1 MKTKELDDTH
11 LVIQQHEAK
20 IRSMNETIKDFEEK
34 KQYLEQNQ
42 DSLNEQLVQL
52 RARTPAL
59 ESNQQ
64 IEQISEQHQ
73 KQLSSLREQI
83 RTKEVQ
89 IDDFKK

>member
-20 IRSMNETIKDFEEK
+20 IRSMNETIKDFEG
-34 KQYLEQNQ
+34 KQHYLEQSQ
-42 DSLNEQLVQL
+42 DALHEQVVQL
-52 RARTPAL
+52 RARSLAP

-89 IDDFKK
+89 IDEFRN